1 MASFTIPVSELEG
14 LTVEEIYQRFAL
26 LTEDQAL
33 NSEDGGDSDADDA
46 IPVGAAFS
54 PAPAAKRPKREN
66 LPSTVTSPGTP
77 TGTPDIDDELDGSPD
92 NVHDTPDIVPRIIAE
107 EGGTEDVTG
116 EGQEDEETSSF
127 EPIWIKGSDAQC
139 KNIKSKFE
147 KSNFKAYF
155 GAKVDIST
163 SIVSQIFFLF
173 FNLQIAQLIV
183 EQTTLYASQKG
194 QVLNISVAELNAFIG
209 ISIIMG
215 FNKLPSLRLY
225 WSSNPNFT
233 NDRISKIMT
242 LKRFLFILRMLH
254 LNDNTKMPERSSLNF
269 DKLFKVRPILNH
281 FNAVFR
287 QVFSPSRFLSIDE
300 SMIAFKGR
308 SSFKQ
313 YLPLKPIK
321 RGFKIWVI
329 CCSVTGYMIGYD
341 FYAGKTATR
350 EGPLGESVVLG
361 LVRGYEN
368 LGYCIFFDRFFSSF
382 SLVKKLLLKGCFN
395 CSTILQTKK
404 FFPKDLLK
412 NDKNLTLGEYDYVST
427 RDMGLVKWKDR
438 GTKSVCIVCKFNGRS
453 I

>member
-1 MASFTIPVSELEG
+1 
-14 LTVEEIYQRFAL
+14 
-26 LTEDQAL
+26 
-33 NSEDGGDSDADDA
+33 
-46 IPVGAAFS
+46 
-54 PAPAAKRPKREN
+54 
-66 LPSTVTSPGTP
+66 
-77 TGTPDIDDELDGSPD
+77 
-92 NVHDTPDIVPRIIAE
+92 
-107 EGGTEDVTG
+107 
-116 EGQEDEETSSF
+116 
-127 EPIWIKGSDAQC
+127 
-139 KNIKSKFE
+139 
-147 KSNFKAYF
+147 
-155 GAKVDIST
+155 
-163 SIVSQIFFLF
+163 
-173 FNLQIAQLIV
+173 
-183 EQTTLYASQKG
+183 
-194 QVLNISVAELNAFIG
+194 
-209 ISIIMG
+209 
-215 FNKLPSLRLY
+215 
-225 WSSNPNFT
+225 
-233 NDRISKIMT
+233 MT

-300 SMIAFKGR
+300 SMIACKGR

-321 RGFKIWVI
+321 RGFKIWGI
-329 CCSVTGYMIGYD
+329 FCSVTGYMIGYD

-404 FFPKDLLK
+404 FFPKDLFK

-438 GTKSVCIVCKFNGRS
+438 GTKSVCIVSSMDDPSETCSISRKNIHGQKYQLLCPVAVALYNKYMGGVDLFDQLTSYYNIQWKSRCWWVKVFYYLIDAAVVNSYILYKLEMNKLQKKTVTHLMFRSQLADQLIGEFCSRVTKKKNVVITKKKFNLSPIVTVPNTEGHLPIKGTSRCANCS
-453 I
+453 TRNKPVQSNLVCKMCDVALCKVPCFQQFHENMGKATASKLN